1 MPTKASITTRTGKGS
16 PLTTAEM
23 DNNLT
28 NLRDQSI
35 AIADDTSTAIDV
47 ESGNTLTIAGSGT
60 VSTAAAGQT
69 LTITGTGITATSTD
83 TLENKT
89 IDTANNTI
97 TIAEADISD
106 LGAYITA
113 SSTDT
118 LTNKSGNISQFTNDS
133 GYLTSFTE
141 TNDLSSAVTWANVPD
156 ANITQS
162 SVTQHQAALSIT
174 ESQISDLGS
183 YITEVSSDTTPQLGG
198 DLDVNGNDIVSVSN
212 GNIVLAPNGTGK
224 TKINNI
230 NYSEAAP
237 HTVTYAATI
246 TPDVANGNIQKVTLT
261 GNVTFS
267 AFSNPVA
274 GQTLTLFVVQDATG
288 SRLLTSTMLFAG
300 GSKTLSTAANAV
312 DIITVHYDGT
322 NYYANLATNFS

>member
-35 AIADDTSTAIDV
+35 GIADDGSTVISID
-47 ESGNTLTIAGSGT
+47 SGNTLTVAGAT
-60 VSTAAAGQT
+60 NISTAVSGST
-69 LTITGTGITATSTD
+69 LTITGP
-83 TLENKT
+83 
-89 IDTANNTI
+89 
-97 TIAEADISD
+97 DISSF
-106 LGAYITA
+106 ITA
-113 SSTDT
+113 SSADN
-118 LTNKSGNISQFTNDS
+118 LTNKTGNISQWTNDS
-133 GYLTSFTE
+133 GYLTTE

-156 ANITQS
+156 VNITQS

-174 ESQISDLGS
+174 ESQISDLQS
-183 YITEVSSDTTPQLGG
+183 YLTSETFTSLAQDTTPQLGG
-198 DLDVNGNDIVSVSN
+198 SLDVNGQSIVSVSN
-212 GNIVLAPNGTGK
+212 GNIVLAPNGTGQ

-237 HTVTYAATI
+237 YTVIYGATI

-288 SRLLTSTMLFAG
+288 SRTLTSSMLFAG
-300 GSKTLSTAANAV
+300 GSKILSTAANAI

-322 NYYANLATNFS
+322 TYYANLVTNFS

>member
-35 AIADDTSTAIDV
+35 GIADDGSTVISID
-47 ESGNTLTIAGSGT
+47 SGNTLTVAGAT
-60 VSTAAAGQT
+60 NISTAVSGST
-69 LTITGTGITATSTD
+69 LTITGP
-83 TLENKT
+83 
-89 IDTANNTI
+89 
-97 TIAEADISD
+97 DISSF
-106 LGAYITA
+106 ITA
-113 SSTDT
+113 SSADN
-118 LTNKSGNISQFTNDS
+118 LTNKTGNISQWTNDS
-133 GYLTSFTE
+133 GYLTTE

-156 ANITQS
+156 VNITQS

-174 ESQISDLGS
+174 ESQISDLQS
-183 YITEVSSDTTPQLGG
+183 YLTSETFTSLAQDTTPQLGG
-198 DLDVNGNDIVSVSN
+198 SLDVNGQSIVSVSN
-212 GNIVLAPNGTGK
+212 GNIVLAPNGTGQ

-237 HTVTYAATI
+237 YTVIYGATI

-288 SRLLTSTMLFAG
+288 SRTLTSSMLFAG
-300 GSKTLSTAANAV
+300 GSKILSTAANAI

-322 NYYANLATNFS
+322 NYYANLVTNFS

>member
-97 TIAEADISD
+97 TVAEADISD
-106 LGAYITA
+106 LG
-113 SSTDT
+113 
-118 LTNKSGNISQFTNDS
+118 
-133 GYLTSFTE
+133 
-141 TNDLSSAVTWANVPD
+141 
-156 ANITQS
+156 
-162 SVTQHQAALSIT
+162 
-174 ESQISDLGS
+174 S
-183 YITEVSSDTTPQLGG
+183 YITDVVSDTTPQLGGDLDAQTNNITNLGTLNTHTVPGGTGTLALTSDITFTDVVSDTTPQLGG
-198 DLDVNGNDIVSVSN
+198 DLDVNGNSIVSVSN
-212 GNIVLAPNGTGK
+212 GNIVIAPNGTGDVDLDGEVRFNK
-224 TKINNI
+224 NYKEDINALTSSSTI
-230 NYSEAAP
+230 TVDCTLAP
-237 HTVTYAATI
+237 IHTVTLATNTEFNI
-246 TPDVANGNIQKVTLT
+246 TGLPTGGSVTLIITQDGT
-261 GNVTFS
+261 GTRTATFGTDS
-267 AFSNPVA
+267 
-274 GQTLTLFVVQDATG
+274 
-288 SRLLTSTMLFAG
+288 STAVKFAG
-300 GSKTLSTAANAV
+300 GTPTLSTAGNAIDV
-312 DIITVHYDGT
+312 VTITNDGT
-322 NYYANLATNFS
+322 NFLGNLAKAFAA

>member
-35 AIADDTSTAIDV
+35 GIADDGSTVISID
-47 ESGNTLTIAGSGT
+47 SGNTLTVAGAT
-60 VSTAAAGQT
+60 NISTAVSGST
-69 LTITGTGITATSTD
+69 LTITGP
-83 TLENKT
+83 
-89 IDTANNTI
+89 
-97 TIAEADISD
+97 DISSF
-106 LGAYITA
+106 ITA
-113 SSTDT
+113 SSADN
-118 LTNKSGNISQFTNDS
+118 LTNKTGNISQWTNDS
-133 GYLTSFTE
+133 GYLTTE

-156 ANITQS
+156 VNITQS

-174 ESQISDLGS
+174 ESQISDLQS
-183 YITEVSSDTTPQLGG
+183 YLTSETFTSLAQDTTPQLGG
-198 DLDVNGNDIVSVSN
+198 DLDVNGQSIVSVSN

-237 HTVTYAATI
+237 YTVIYGATI

-288 SRLLTSTMLFAG
+288 SRTLTSSMLFAG
-300 GSKTLSTAANAV
+300 GSKILSTAANAI

-322 NYYANLATNFS
+322 TYYANLVTNFS

>member
-35 AIADDTSTAIDV
+35 GIADDGSTVISID
-47 ESGNTLTIAGSGT
+47 SGNTLTVAGAT
-60 VSTAAAGQT
+60 NISTAVSGST
-69 LTITGTGITATSTD
+69 LTITGP
-83 TLENKT
+83 
-89 IDTANNTI
+89 
-97 TIAEADISD
+97 DISSF
-106 LGAYITA
+106 ITA
-113 SSTDT
+113 SSADN
-118 LTNKSGNISQFTNDS
+118 LTNKTGNISQWTNDS
-133 GYLTSFTE
+133 GYLTTE

-156 ANITQS
+156 VNITQS

-174 ESQISDLGS
+174 ESQISDLQS
-183 YITEVSSDTTPQLGG
+183 YLTSETFTSLAQDTTPQLGG
-198 DLDVNGNDIVSVSN
+198 DLDVNGQSIVSVSN
-212 GNIVLAPNGTGK
+212 GNIVLAPNGTGQ

-237 HTVTYAATI
+237 YTVIYGATI

-288 SRLLTSTMLFAG
+288 SRTLTSSMLFAG
-300 GSKTLSTAANAV
+300 GSKILSTAANAI

-322 NYYANLATNFS
+322 NYYANLVTNFS